1 MGKTQKSVRFE
12 NEAVDGVIRVSEP
25 GENFT
30 TAVNRVLLVGIQF
43 LENESQFVT
52 QTYPDVS
59 QSNYSESQAER
70 YIKRLEEENARL
82 VAEHEADRAAIAE
95 KDKLIAETLSKAQE
109 LTAQSNHI
117 ALIAQELKQIP
128 ATTTGEEITVI
139 MTGEETTEEATME
152 TVDEEPMKDEPAE
165 PAQVEA
171 VEPEQRGIWA
181 TVKSWFN

>member
-1 MGKTQKSVRFE
+1 MGKVQKSVRFE

-70 YIKRLEEENARL
+70 YIKRLEEDNARL
-82 VAEHEADRAAIAE
+82 IAEHEKDREAIAE
-95 KDKLIAETLSKAQE
+95 KDKLIADTLSKTQE

-117 ALIAQELKQIP
+117 ALIAQELKRIP
-128 ATTTGEEITVI
+128 ATTTGEEITVV
-139 MTGEETTEEATME
+139 MTGEEVTEEPTTEP
-152 TVDEEPMKDEPAE
+152 VDEEPVKDEPAE

-171 VEPEQRGIWA
+171 VEPEQRGFLA
-181 TVKSWFN
+181 TLKRLFD